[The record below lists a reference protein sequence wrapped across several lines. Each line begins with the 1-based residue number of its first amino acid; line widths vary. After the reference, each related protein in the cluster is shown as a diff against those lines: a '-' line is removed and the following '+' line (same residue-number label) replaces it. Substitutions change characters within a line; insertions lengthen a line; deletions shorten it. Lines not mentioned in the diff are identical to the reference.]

1 MLMRPDLRT
10 QQRDFLLGIARAIT
24 SRLDLSEVLR
34 RVLHASVVMLAGRVG
49 IIALG
54 SLHDGNFDVRAYT
67 GITSKVVPEL
77 NQKLRELMQ
86 GSSEE
91 GFSREFLNAKL
102 REMADVIDAKLE
114 QSIAM
119 PLVFA
124 QDPLGLLIV
133 FRSYQTTITLDD
145 LNTLQSFADQAA
157 IAVHNAQLYGHINQE
172 RQRLEAIVNSSG
184 DGVFILSPD
193 LAFQQV
199 NIAFER
205 MTGWRK
211 EDAIGLPKHEVIEWD
226 RLENRDLEAALNDGW
241 AQSKRI
247 ETLYVEGDLIRRDG
261 MTLSIGITYA
271 PLLTEDGRLESI
283 IANVRDI
290 TNFRKAQEMQSVFI
304 STIHHELRTPIAII
318 KGYASTLGRDDVEW
332 ESGVIRENMAIIEE
346 EADRL
351 TALVEDL
358 LTASKIQAARQLW
371 LNIADIHLE
380 SLAARSV
387 ARLAGQS
394 KHQIVLSFPDNLP
407 VIQGDEARLRQVIDN
422 LLTNA
427 IKYSPP
433 DKIITVGGRFT
444 RRSVTVFVR
453 DEGAGIPPDEI
464 EKVFQRFY
472 RIDDTLTRRTQG
484 TGLGLYLAKAIV
496 EAHKG
501 EISVKSQVG
510 SGSTF
515 YFTIPRDWNL
525 RQASASHY

>member
-10 QQRDFLLGIARAIT
+10 QQRDFLLEITRAIT
-24 SRLDLSEVLR
+24 AQLDLSEVLR

-49 IIALG
+49 IIALDDK
-54 SLHDGNFDVRAYT
+54 HDGIFHVRAYT
-67 GITSKVVPEL
+67 GIASDVVPEL
-77 NQKLRELMQ
+77 NQKLFELMS
-86 GSSEE
+86 GSNEA
-91 GFSREFLNAKL
+91 GFSREFLNTKL

-124 QDPLGLLIV
+124 QAPLGLLIV
-133 FRSYQTTITLDD
+133 FRSYQTTITPDD

-172 RQRLEAIVNSSG
+172 RQRLEAILNNSG
-184 DGVFILSPD
+184 DGVFILNPD
-193 LAFQQV
+193 LTFQQV
-199 NIAFER
+199 NMAFER
-205 MTGWRK
+205 MTGWRT
-211 EDAIGLPKHEVIEWD
+211 EDALGRPKHEVIDWD
-226 RLENRDLEAALNDGW
+226 RLESRDLETALDLGW
-241 AQSKRI
+241 APAAANGKRG

-261 MTLSIGITYA
+261 MKLSIGITYA
-271 PLLTEDGRLESI
+271 PLLTGDGRLESI

-290 TNFRKAQEMQSVFI
+290 TNFRKAQEMQTVFI

-318 KGYASTLGRDDVEW
+318 KGYASTLGREDVEW
-332 ESGVIRENMAIIEE
+332 ENSVIRENMAIIEE

-351 TALVEDL
+351 TTLVEDL
-358 LTASKIQAARQLW
+358 LTASKIQAARELR
-371 LNIADIHLE
+371 LNTADTRLE

-387 ARLAGQS
+387 ARLEGQTQ
-394 KHQIVLSFPDNLP
+394 HPIVLSFPDNFP

-427 IKYSPP
+427 IKYSPA
-433 DKIITVGGRFT
+433 DKTITVGGRFT
-444 RRSVTVFVR
+444 EKNVTLFVR
-453 DEGAGIPPDEI
+453 DEGAGIPQDQI
-464 EKVFQRFY
+464 EKVFERFY
-472 RIDDTLTRRTQG
+472 RIDDKLTRRTQG
-484 TGLGLYLAKAIV
+484 TGLGLYLVKAIV

-515 YFTIPRDWNL
+515 YFTIPRD
-525 RQASASHY
+525 